1 MKELRVSS
9 WSELNASILYP
20 ESGNKWSK
28 ELERFASPFVFRGLP
43 NAVFELT
50 PSLLRFRGSLTKGE
64 KIPIERQL
72 LRLFQ
77 KYAQDVAAHETS
89 TWNWLALAQHHGL
102 PTRLLDW
109 TRSPYVA
116 LHFLTAQSQ
125 FDASDGAI
133 WRVDI
138 LEAIQYLPQ
147 ILQDILAKEG
157 TSTFTSAMMDRSAT
171 SLEQFQGLSNE
182 DFLVFFEPPSLD
194 ARIVNQYAVFSMMPN
209 PLTKLDE
216 WLNTHP
222 ELSTKIIVPRELKA
236 EVRDKLDQL
245 NITER
250 MLFPG
255 LDGLSAW
262 LKRHCGHGSLV

>member
-9 WSELNASILYP
+9 WRELNASMLYP
-20 ESGNKWSK
+20 ESGSKWSE
-28 ELERFASPFVFRGLP
+28 ELQRFASPFVFRGLP
-43 NAVFELT
+43 NAAFDLS
-50 PSLLRFRGSLTKGE
+50 PSLLRFRGSLTRGE
-64 KIPIERQL
+64 KIPIEMQL

-77 KYAQDVAAHETS
+77 KYSHNIAAHETS

-109 TRSPYVA
+109 TVSPYVA

-138 LEAIQYLPQ
+138 FEANKYLPELLMN
-147 ILQDILAKEG
+147 ILIEEG
-157 TSTFTSAMMDRSAT
+157 TSTFTAAMLDRTVT
-171 SLEQFQGLSNE
+171 SLEQFQGLSKT

-194 ARIVNQYAVFSMMPN
+194 ARIVNQYAIFSMMPN
-209 PLTKLDE
+209 PLSKLDE

-222 ELSTKIIVPRELKA
+222 EIATKIIVPRELKV
-236 EVRDKLDQL
+236 EVREKLDQL

-262 LKRHCGHGSLV
+262 LKRHCGHGGLV